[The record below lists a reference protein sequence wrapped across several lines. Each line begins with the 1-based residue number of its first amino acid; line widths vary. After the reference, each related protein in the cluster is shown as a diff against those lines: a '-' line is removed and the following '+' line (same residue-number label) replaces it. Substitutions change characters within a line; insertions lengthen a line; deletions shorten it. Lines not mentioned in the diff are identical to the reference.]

1 MCVQA
6 NFRALKFFGLRLR
19 EKAKEMEREKCF
31 VPLSLVAK
39 HNLFIYRI
47 RLWHKGFPNHEWSF
61 IQELLSRYC
70 LFSWF
75 IAPHFLT
82 TSFTLF
88 SRRLEVISESENGV
102 RDGHT
107 PHLFSSVPSRVRF
120 FLAPMHITCKRLLG
134 RLHLSLFQYPFVE
147 WKDQTCPNQDWRGHQ
162 GTLRRF
168 HTEYHTC
175 KIRSK

>member
-1 MCVQA
+1 MRVQA
-6 NFRALKFFGLRLR
+6 NFRALKFTFGLRLR
-19 EKAKEMEREKCF
+19 EKAREMEREKCF

-82 TSFTLF
+82 TSFTLC

-107 PHLFSSVPSRVRF
+107 PPLFSRVPSRAWF
-120 FLAPMHITCKRLLG
+120 FLAPILLASACYAGYTCRLL
-134 RLHLSLFQYPFVE
+134 LQQYPFVE
-147 WKDQTCPNQDWRGHQ
+147 WKDQTCPNQD
-162 GTLRRF
+162 
-168 HTEYHTC
+168 
-175 KIRSK
+175 